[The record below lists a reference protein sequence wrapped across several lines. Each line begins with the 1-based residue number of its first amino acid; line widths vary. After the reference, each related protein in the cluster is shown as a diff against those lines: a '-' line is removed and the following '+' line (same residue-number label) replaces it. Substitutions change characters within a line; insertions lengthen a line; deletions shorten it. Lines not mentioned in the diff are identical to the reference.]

1 MSGRTTVILPEPGEN
16 EEEQKEVG
24 EFDLNRLE
32 VEGDDED
39 DEPHFLGDAQLLSHD
54 AAETASS
61 RRMMVFQ
68 GMVEGHRAVVLLDLG
83 ANANFVSQAWARRHG
98 LSERP
103 MKTAT
108 EVTTATGRTHAAT
121 TQVDGADVHVVG
133 KRHRTPLIVV
143 PLGTYDVILGTPWFK
158 ATHPQFDWT
167 QWTCNG
173 HSVDAKV
180 GRSVGHPGRTSRRLQ
195 AMVVGASHQKVMDRL
210 MKEYG
215 GVFASKLPPRTAR
228 KGALTHSFE
237 MKAGA
242 RPTVDGERRKSP
254 EELRLAREMVAEGEA
269 RGPHRAQHQRSGAA
283 SW

>member
-1 MSGRTTVILPEPGEN
+1 MSGRTTVMSSERGE
-16 EEEQKEVG
+16 G
-24 EFDLNRLE
+24 EGGDTSAGGFDVNRLE

-54 AAETASS
+54 DAGTAPS

-83 ANANFVSQAWARRHG
+83 ANASFVSQAWARRHG
-98 LSERP
+98 LAERP

-108 EVTTATGRTHAAT
+108 EITTATGRTHAAT
-121 TQVDGADVHVVG
+121 TQVDSADVHVVG
-133 KRHRTPLIVV
+133 KRHRTSLIVA

-173 HSVDAKV
+173 HSVYSQG

-195 AMVVGASHQKVMDRL
+195 SVVVGGAHQTRSWDRL
-210 MKEYG
+210 MKEYSD
-215 GVFASKLPPRTAR
+215 VFASKLPRRVLPVR
-228 KGALTHSFE
+228 
-237 MKAGA
+237 
-242 RPTVDGERRKSP
+242 ER
-254 EELRLAREMVAEGEA
+254 
-269 RGPHRAQHQRSGAA
+269 
-283 SW
+283 